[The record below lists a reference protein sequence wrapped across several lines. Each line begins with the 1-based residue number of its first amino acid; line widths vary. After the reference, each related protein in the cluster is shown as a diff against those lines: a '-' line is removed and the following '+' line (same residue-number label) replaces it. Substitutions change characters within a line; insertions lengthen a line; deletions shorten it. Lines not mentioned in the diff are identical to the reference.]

1 MKLWKHNSP
10 ASVHV
15 HGWGQQ
21 GGFERW
27 RGWIWTSPKSLLGVC
42 HLFGK
47 AVGFSGQ
54 LLRLLPTIFFSK
66 MKLKFDVQ
74 FDQRELRKSKSA
86 EVHLFDIEPPS
97 ISSSLERDKVIR
109 FGTI

>member
-1 MKLWKHNSP
+1 
-10 ASVHV
+10 
-15 HGWGQQ
+15 
-21 GGFERW
+21 
-27 RGWIWTSPKSLLGVC
+27 
-42 HLFGK
+42 
-47 AVGFSGQ
+47 
-54 LLRLLPTIFFSK
+54 

-86 EVHLFDIEPPS
+86 EVHLFKIEQTS